1 MESNFNELKGT
12 NLNRILKGSKIAEID
27 SRCIAEGIESKGLM
41 KNAGSRVAEVIK
53 KDFANR
59 VSTKK
64 SIAGRRAAGTI
75 VCGGGNNGGD
85 GFVAALE
92 LLDGGIEVKIFCTC
106 PVEKFSPDSGF
117 YFDKLNKKYK
127 SSIFY
132 LASEGSIGKEVFDFY
147 ENCLTQSD
155 FIIDAIFGTG
165 LHGKEISGPAKE
177 VIEKI
182 NNAKNKNKKILI
194 YAVDIPSGID
204 SDNAKILGAVI
215 KADKTVTFSCKKIGL
230 ASYPGAYFA
239 GEIIVTDIGIPEK
252 YFDNYEE
259 IYEASLEWVADRLP
273 FKKPWTYKHEVGK
286 LLVIA
291 GSIGYT
297 GAATITCEAAMR
309 AGAGLL
315 TLVCPWELNSIFE
328 IKLTEV
334 MTYPVEQ
341 TDDISIHMECLE
353 EIMGISKKF
362 DALAIGPGIST
373 NPSTICFVR
382 EILKKVKKPTVLDAD
397 GLRALYGPRE
407 VESENNC
414 DFSHVVI
421 TPHAGELASILGRE
435 KITLEDRLDANLE
448 IAKKYNLVSV
458 LKGAGTLITEPG
470 GRTFINP
477 TGSWALATAG
487 TGDILTGIIGSLLA
501 QGMSLVDAAVCGT
514 YIHGMASDIV
524 ASCTS
529 KTSQI
534 ATDLL
539 EGIKKVFLEVE
550 KIKYE

>member
-27 SRCIAEGIESKGLM
+27 SRCKLSGIESKWLM

-53 KDFANR
+53 KDFAKDA
-59 VSTKK
+59 KK
-64 SIAGRRAAGTI
+64 SITGRRAAGTI

-92 LLDGGIEVKIFCTC
+92 LLDGGIEVKIFCTG
-106 PVEKFSPDSGF
+106 PVEKFSPDSRF
-117 YFDKLNKKYK
+117 YFEKLNEKYK

-132 LASEGSIGKEVFDFY
+132 LDSDFF
-147 ENCLTQSD
+147 EICITKSD
-155 FIIDAIFGTG
+155 FIVDAIFGTG

-204 SDNAKILGAVI
+204 SDNAKILGAAI

-252 YFDNYEE
+252 YFENYEE
-259 IYEASLEWVADRLP
+259 IYEASLEWVAGRLP

-291 GSIGYT
+291 GSIGFT
-297 GAATITCEAAMR
+297 GAATMTCEAAMR

-353 EIMGISKKF
+353 EVIEISKKY

-373 NPSTICFVR
+373 NPSTICLVR

-435 KITLEDRLDANLE
+435 KIALEDRLDANLE

-524 ASCTS
+524 APCTS
-529 KTSQI
+529 KTSQT

>member
-1 MESNFNELKGT
+1 MESNFKELKGT

-27 SRCIAEGIESKGLM
+27 LRCKLSGIESKWLM
-41 KNAGSRVAEVIK
+41 KNAGSRIAEVIK
-53 KDFANR
+53 KDFAR
-59 VSTKK
+59 DAKK
-64 SIAGRRAAGTI
+64 SIAGRRATGTI
-75 VCGGGNNGGD
+75 VCGSGNNSGD

-92 LLDGGIEVKIFCTC
+92 LLDSGMEVKIFCTG
-106 PVEKFSPDSGF
+106 PVEKFSPDSRF
-117 YFDKLNKKYK
+117 YFEKLNEKYK

-132 LASEGSIGKEVFDFY
+132 LDFDFF
-147 ENCLTQSD
+147 ENCITQSD
-155 FIIDAIFGTG
+155 FIVDAIFGTG
-165 LHGKEISGPAKE
+165 LHGKEILGSAKE

-204 SDNAKILGAVI
+204 SDNAKILGAAI

-230 ASYPGAYFA
+230 VSYPGAYFA

-252 YFDNYEE
+252 YFENYEE
-259 IYEASLEWVADRLP
+259 IYEASLEWVAGRLP

-291 GSIGYT
+291 GSIGFT
-297 GAATITCEAAMR
+297 GAATMTCEAAMR

-353 EIMGISKKF
+353 EVIEISKKY

-373 NPSTICFVR
+373 NPSTICLVR

-435 KITLEDRLDANLE
+435 KIALEDRLDANLE

-501 QGMSLVDAAVCGT
+501 QGMSLADAAVCGT

-524 ASCTS
+524 APCTS
-529 KTSQI
+529 KTSQT
-534 ATDLL
+534 ATDLF

>member
-1 MESNFNELKGT
+1 MESNFKELKGT

-27 SRCIAEGIESKGLM
+27 LRCKLSGIESKWLM
-41 KNAGSRVAEVIK
+41 KNAGSRIAEVIK
-53 KDFANR
+53 KDFAR
-59 VSTKK
+59 DAKK
-64 SIAGRRAAGTI
+64 SIAGRRATGTI
-75 VCGGGNNGGD
+75 VCGSGNNGGD

-92 LLDGGIEVKIFCTC
+92 LLDSGMEVKIFCTG
-106 PVEKFSPDSGF
+106 PVEKFSPDSRF
-117 YFDKLNKKYK
+117 YFEKLNEKYK

-132 LASEGSIGKEVFDFY
+132 LDFDFF
-147 ENCLTQSD
+147 ENCITQSD
-155 FIIDAIFGTG
+155 FIVDAIFGTG
-165 LHGKEISGPAKE
+165 LHGKEILGSAKE

-204 SDNAKILGAVI
+204 SDNAKILGAAI

-230 ASYPGAYFA
+230 VSYPGAYFA

-252 YFDNYEE
+252 YFENYEE
-259 IYEASLEWVADRLP
+259 IYEASLEWVAGRLP

-291 GSIGYT
+291 GSIGFT
-297 GAATITCEAAMR
+297 GAATMTCEAAMR

-353 EIMGISKKF
+353 EVIEISKKY

-373 NPSTICFVR
+373 NPSTICLVR

-435 KITLEDRLDANLE
+435 KIALEDRLDANLE

-501 QGMSLVDAAVCGT
+501 QGMSLADAAVCGT

-524 ASCTS
+524 APCTS
-529 KTSQI
+529 KTSQT
-534 ATDLL
+534 ATDLF

>member
-1 MESNFNELKGT
+1 MESNFNEPEGT
-12 NLNRILKGSKIAEID
+12 NPNRILKGSKIAEID
-27 SRCIAEGIESKGLM
+27 LRCKLSGIESKWLM

-53 KDFANR
+53 KDFAR
-59 VSTKK
+59 DAKK
-64 SIAGRRAAGTI
+64 STDGRRAAGTI

-92 LLDGGIEVKIFCTC
+92 LLDDGIEVKIFCTG
-106 PVEKFSPDSGF
+106 PVEKFSPDSRF
-117 YFDKLNKKYK
+117 YFEKLNEKYK

-132 LASEGSIGKEVFDFY
+132 LDSDFFKS
-147 ENCLTQSD
+147 CLEQSD
-155 FIIDAIFGTG
+155 FIVDAIFGTG
-165 LHGKEISGPAKE
+165 LHGKEIFGPAKE

-204 SDNAKILGAVI
+204 SDNAKILGAAI

-252 YFDNYEE
+252 YFENYEE
-259 IYEASLEWVADRLP
+259 IYEASFEWVAGRLP

-297 GAATITCEAAMR
+297 GAATMTCEAAMR

-353 EIMGISKKF
+353 EVMEISKNF

-373 NPSTICFVR
+373 NPSTICLVR

-435 KITLEDRLDANLE
+435 NIALEDRLDANLE
-448 IAKKYNLVSV
+448 IAQKYNLVSV

>member
-1 MESNFNELKGT
+1 MESNFKELKGT

-27 SRCIAEGIESKGLM
+27 LRCKLSGIESKWLM
-41 KNAGSRVAEVIK
+41 KNAGSRIAEVIK
-53 KDFANR
+53 KDFAR
-59 VSTKK
+59 DAKK
-64 SIAGRRAAGTI
+64 SIAGRRATGTI
-75 VCGGGNNGGD
+75 VCGSGNNCGD

-92 LLDGGIEVKIFCTC
+92 LLDSGMEVKIFCTG
-106 PVEKFSPDSGF
+106 PVEKFSPDSRF
-117 YFDKLNKKYK
+117 YFEKLNEKYK

-132 LASEGSIGKEVFDFY
+132 LDFDFF
-147 ENCLTQSD
+147 ENCITQSD
-155 FIIDAIFGTG
+155 FIVDAIFGTG
-165 LHGKEISGPAKE
+165 LHGKEILGSAKE

-204 SDNAKILGAVI
+204 SDNAKILGAAI

-230 ASYPGAYFA
+230 VSYPGAYFA

-252 YFDNYEE
+252 YFENYEE
-259 IYEASLEWVADRLP
+259 IYEASLEWVAGRLP

-291 GSIGYT
+291 GSIGFT
-297 GAATITCEAAMR
+297 GAATMTCEAAMR

-353 EIMGISKKF
+353 EVIEISKKY

-373 NPSTICFVR
+373 NPSTICLVR

-435 KITLEDRLDANLE
+435 KIALEDRLDANLE

-501 QGMSLVDAAVCGT
+501 QGMSLADAAVCGT

-524 ASCTS
+524 APCTS
-529 KTSQI
+529 KTSQT
-534 ATDLL
+534 ATDLF

>member
-1 MESNFNELKGT
+1 MESNFKELKGT

-27 SRCIAEGIESKGLM
+27 LRCKLSGIESKWLM
-41 KNAGSRVAEVIK
+41 KNAGSRIAEVIK
-53 KDFANR
+53 KDFAR
-59 VSTKK
+59 DAKK

-75 VCGGGNNGGD
+75 VCGSGNNGGD

-92 LLDGGIEVKIFCTC
+92 LLDSGMEVKIFCTG
-106 PVEKFSPDSGF
+106 PVEKFSPDSRF
-117 YFDKLNKKYK
+117 YFEKLNEKYK

-132 LASEGSIGKEVFDFY
+132 LDFDFF
-147 ENCLTQSD
+147 ENCITQSD
-155 FIIDAIFGTG
+155 FIVDAIFGTG
-165 LHGKEISGPAKE
+165 LHGKEILGSAKE

-204 SDNAKILGAVI
+204 SDNAKILGAAI

-230 ASYPGAYFA
+230 VSYPGAYFA

-252 YFDNYEE
+252 YFENYEE
-259 IYEASLEWVADRLP
+259 IYEASLEWVAGRLP

-291 GSIGYT
+291 GSIGFT
-297 GAATITCEAAMR
+297 GAATMTCEAAMR

-353 EIMGISKKF
+353 EVIEISKKY

-373 NPSTICFVR
+373 NPSTICLVR

-435 KITLEDRLDANLE
+435 KIALEDRLDANLE

-501 QGMSLVDAAVCGT
+501 QGMSLADAAVCGT

-524 ASCTS
+524 APCTS
-529 KTSQI
+529 KTSQT
-534 ATDLL
+534 ATDLF